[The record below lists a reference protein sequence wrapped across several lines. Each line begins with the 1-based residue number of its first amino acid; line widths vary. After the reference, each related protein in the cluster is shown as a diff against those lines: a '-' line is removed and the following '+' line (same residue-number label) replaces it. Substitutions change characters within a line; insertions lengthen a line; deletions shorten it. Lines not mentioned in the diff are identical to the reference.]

1 LPLYHLHHSAPIP
14 LLHLQPKYTKAFSLP
29 PLCDPVLGKLFQKQ
43 IISRR
48 LNCKTSKQPH
58 HKTKSAENMNQK
70 PPKKNLQV
78 SEVINLQV
86 GGEVLAQSENQAPFY
101 ETHNAEKSNNSKIK

>member
-1 LPLYHLHHSAPIP
+1 
-14 LLHLQPKYTKAFSLP
+14 
-29 PLCDPVLGKLFQKQ
+29 
-43 IISRR
+43 
-48 LNCKTSKQPH
+48 
-58 HKTKSAENMNQK
+58 MNQK